1 MFHWY
6 QITAQGLETA
16 LRYFALARDEDPNFA
31 PAYAGIAM
39 VWGGYIQH
47 GLVSSAEASP
57 KVKEAAAKALALD
70 SSLAE
75 VHFMLALAMLTGWWE

>member
-6 QITAQGLETA
+6 QMTAQGLETA
-16 LRYFALARDEDPNFA
+16 LHYFELARDEDPNYA
-31 PAYAGIAM
+31 LAYAGIAM

-47 GLVSSAEASP
+47 GLVSSEEASP

-75 VHFMLALAMLTGWWE
+75 VHYMLGMVC